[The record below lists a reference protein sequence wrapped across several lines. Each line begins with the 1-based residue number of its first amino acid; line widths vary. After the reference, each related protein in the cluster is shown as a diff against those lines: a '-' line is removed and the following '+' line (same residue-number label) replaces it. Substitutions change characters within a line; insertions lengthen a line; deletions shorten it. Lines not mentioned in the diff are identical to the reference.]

1 MPLWQ
6 RCANASANVI
16 HNYSMGRYL
25 LSRLAGVVIVLL
37 IVSIVVFLL
46 MHAIPGGPFD
56 EDKVPLSPAAKA
68 NYLAKYGLDRPLPEQ
83 YLRYM
88 ANALRGDF
96 GTPFQSPTETVTG
109 LIGRTWPVSA
119 SLGLVTLL
127 VAIPL
132 GFALGVL
139 AALRQNTWVDYVA
152 SSTATLGLTV
162 PNFVVAVWL
171 VLLFAVQLRVLP
183 TGGWGEWYHYIM
195 PVIALALAPMA
206 LTARYTRTSILEVSR
221 ADYIRTARAK
231 GLSGSQVLRRHTLRN
246 ALIPLLTVLGPQ
258 IPNLITGT
266 IFIESIFRV
275 PGLGKFFVTSI
286 LNRDYPM
293 IMALL
298 LLVAVVWSLVYL
310 VTDILYA
317 IIDPRVRLHQKT
329 T

>member
-1 MPLWQ
+1 M
-6 RCANASANVI
+6 A
-16 HNYSMGRYL
+16 RYL
-25 LSRLAGVVIVLL
+25 VGRLAGIVLVL
-37 IVSIVVFLL
+37 FIVSVVVFLL

-56 EDKVPLSPAAKA
+56 EDKVPLSAAAKA
-68 NYLAKYGLDRPLPEQ
+68 NYLAKYGLDKPLPEQ

-88 ANALRGDF
+88 GNALRGDF
-96 GTPFQSPTETVTG
+96 GIPFQSPSETVTG
-109 LIGRTWPVSA
+109 LIARTWPVSA
-119 SLGLVTLL
+119 SLGFVALL
-127 VAIPL
+127 VGIPL
-132 GFALGVL
+132 GFLLGAL

-171 VLLFAVQLRVLP
+171 VLLFAVQWRLLP
-183 TGGWGEWYHYIM
+183 TGGWGQWYHYIM
-195 PVIALALAPMA
+195 PVAALALGPMA

-221 ADYIRTARAK
+221 SDFIRTAKAK
-231 GLSGSQVLRRHTLRN
+231 GLSSSQILRRHTLRN
-246 ALIPLLTVLGPQ
+246 AMIPLLTVLAPQ

-317 IIDPRVRLHQKT
+317 VIDPRVRLNKKGA
-329 T
+329 

>member
-1 MPLWQ
+1 M
-6 RCANASANVI
+6 A
-16 HNYSMGRYL
+16 RYL
-25 LSRLAGVVIVLL
+25 LGRLAGIVVVLL
-37 IVSIVVFLL
+37 IVSVVIFLL

-56 EDKVPLSPAAKA
+56 EDKVPLSAAAKA
-68 NYLAKYGLDRPLPEQ
+68 NYLAKYGLDKPLPEQ
-83 YLRYM
+83 YVRYM

-96 GTPFQSPTETVTG
+96 GIPFQSPTETVSG

-119 SLGLVTLL
+119 MLGLVTLL

-132 GFALGVL
+132 GFVLGVL
-139 AALRQNTWVDYVA
+139 AASRQNTWVDYLT

-171 VLLFAVQLRVLP
+171 VLLFAVQWRVLP

-195 PVIALALAPMA
+195 PVTALALAPMA
-206 LTARYTRTSILEVSR
+206 LTARYTRVSILEVSR
-221 ADYIRTARAK
+221 SDYIRTARAK
-231 GLSGSQVLRRHTLRN
+231 GLSSPQILWRHTLRN
-246 ALIPLLTVLGPQ
+246 AMIPLLTVLGPQ

-286 LNRDYPM
+286 LRRDYPM

-310 VTDILYA
+310 ITDILYA
-317 IIDPRVRLHQKT
+317 VVDPRVRLDKKNA
-329 T
+329 

>member
-1 MPLWQ
+1 
-6 RCANASANVI
+6 
-16 HNYSMGRYL
+16 MGRYL
-25 LSRLAGVVIVLL
+25 VGRLAGVVIVLL
-37 IVSIVVFLL
+37 IVSVVVFLL

-56 EDKVPLSPAAKA
+56 EDKVPLSAAAKA
-68 NYLAKYGLDRPLPEQ
+68 NYLAKYGLDKPLPEQ

-88 ANALRGDF
+88 GNALRGDF
-96 GTPFQSPTETVTG
+96 GIPFQSPSETVSG

-119 SLGLVTLL
+119 SLGFVALL

-132 GFALGVL
+132 GFLLGVL
-139 AALRQNTWVDYVA
+139 AALRQNTWVDYVT
-152 SSTATLGLTV
+152 STTATLGLTV
-162 PNFVVAVWL
+162 PNFVVAIWL
-171 VLLFAVQLRVLP
+171 VLLFAVQWRLLP
-183 TGGWGEWYHYIM
+183 TGGWGEWYHYVM

-221 ADYIRTARAK
+221 SDFVRTAKAK
-231 GLSGSQVLRRHTLRN
+231 GLSSQQILWRHTLRN
-246 ALIPLLTVLGPQ
+246 AMIPLLTVLGPQ

-317 IIDPRVRLHQKT
+317 VVDPRVRLDKKGT
-329 T
+329 

>member
-1 MPLWQ
+1 M
-6 RCANASANVI
+6 A
-16 HNYSMGRYL
+16 RYL
-25 LSRLAGVVIVLL
+25 LGRLAGIIVVLL
-37 IVSIVVFLL
+37 IVSVVIFLL

-68 NYLAKYGLDRPLPEQ
+68 NYLAKYGLDKPLPEQ
-83 YLRYM
+83 YLLYM

-96 GTPFQSPTETVTG
+96 GIPFQSPTETVSG
-109 LIGRTWPVSA
+109 LIRRTWPVSA
-119 SLGLVTLL
+119 MLGLVTLL

-139 AALRQNTWVDYVA
+139 AASRQNTWVDYVT

-171 VLLFAVQLRVLP
+171 VLLFAVQWRVLP

-195 PVIALALAPMA
+195 PVTALALAPLA
-206 LTARYTRTSILEVSR
+206 LTARYTRISILEVSR
-221 ADYIRTARAK
+221 SDYIRTARAK
-231 GLSGSQVLRRHTLRN
+231 GLSSPQVLWRHTLRN
-246 ALIPLLTVLGPQ
+246 AMIPLLTVLGPQ

-286 LNRDYPM
+286 LRRDYPM

-310 VTDILYA
+310 ITDILYA
-317 IIDPRVRLHQKT
+317 VVDPRVRLDKKNV
-329 T
+329 

>member
-1 MPLWQ
+1 
-6 RCANASANVI
+6 
-16 HNYSMGRYL
+16 MGRYL
-25 LSRLAGVVIVLL
+25 LGRLAGVVIVLL

-96 GTPFQSPTETVTG
+96 GIPFQSPTETVTG

-132 GFALGVL
+132 GFLLGVL

>member
-1 MPLWQ
+1 
-6 RCANASANVI
+6 
-16 HNYSMGRYL
+16 MGRYL
-25 LSRLAGVVIVLL
+25 VGRLAGVVVVLF
-37 IVSIVVFLL
+37 IVSVIVFLL

-68 NYLAKYGLDRPLPEQ
+68 NYLAKYGLDKPLVEQ
-83 YLRYM
+83 YVLYM
-88 ANALRGDF
+88 SNALRGDF
-96 GTPFQSPTETVTG
+96 GVPFQSPTETVTG
-109 LIGRTWPVSA
+109 LIARTWPVSA

-132 GFALGVL
+132 GFLLGVL

-152 SSTATLGLTV
+152 SSTATMGLTV

-171 VLLFAVQLRVLP
+171 VLLFAVQFRMLP

-206 LTARYTRTSILEVSR
+206 LTARYTRISILEVSR
-221 ADYIRTARAK
+221 SDFIRTAKAK
-231 GLSGSQVLRRHTLRN
+231 GLSSPQILWRHTLRN
-246 ALIPLLTVLGPQ
+246 AMIPLLTVLGPQ
-258 IPNLITGT
+258 IPSLITGT

-286 LNRDYPM
+286 LRRDYPM

-298 LLVAVVWSLVYL
+298 LLVAVVWSIVYL
-310 VTDILYA
+310 ITDILYV
-317 IIDPRVRLHQKT
+317 IIDPRVRLDKKNS
-329 T
+329 

>member
-1 MPLWQ
+1 M
-6 RCANASANVI
+6 A
-16 HNYSMGRYL
+16 RYL
-25 LSRLAGVVIVLL
+25 LGRLAGIIVVLL
-37 IVSIVVFLL
+37 IVSVVIFLL

-68 NYLAKYGLDRPLPEQ
+68 NYLAKYGLDKPLPEQ
-83 YLRYM
+83 YLLYM

-96 GTPFQSPTETVTG
+96 GIPFQSPTETVSG

-119 SLGLVTLL
+119 MLGLVTLL

-139 AALRQNTWVDYVA
+139 AASRQNTWVDYVT

-171 VLLFAVQLRVLP
+171 VLLFAVQWRVLP

-195 PVIALALAPMA
+195 PVTALALAPLA
-206 LTARYTRTSILEVSR
+206 LTARYTRISILEVSR
-221 ADYIRTARAK
+221 SDYIRTARAK
-231 GLSGSQVLRRHTLRN
+231 GLSSPQVLWRHTLRN
-246 ALIPLLTVLGPQ
+246 AMIPLLTVLGPQ

-286 LNRDYPM
+286 LRRDYPM

-310 VTDILYA
+310 ITDILYA
-317 IIDPRVRLHQKT
+317 VVDPRVRLDKKNV
-329 T
+329 

>member
-1 MPLWQ
+1 
-6 RCANASANVI
+6 
-16 HNYSMGRYL
+16 
-25 LSRLAGVVIVLL
+25 LAGVVIVLL
-37 IVSIVVFLL
+37 IVSVVVFLL

-56 EDKVPLSPAAKA
+56 EDKVPLSAAAKA

-88 ANALRGDF
+88 GNALRGDF
-96 GTPFQSPTETVTG
+96 GIPFQSPSETVAG

-119 SLGLVTLL
+119 SLGIVALL

-132 GFALGVL
+132 GFLLGVL
-139 AALRQNTWVDYVA
+139 AALRQNTWVDYVT
-152 SSTATLGLTV
+152 STTATLGLTV
-162 PNFVVAVWL
+162 PNFVVAIWL
-171 VLLFAVQLRVLP
+171 VLLFAVQWRLLP

-195 PVIALALAPMA
+195 PVVALALAPMA

-221 ADYIRTARAK
+221 SDFVRTAKAK
-231 GLSGSQVLRRHTLRN
+231 GLSSPQILWRHTLRN
-246 ALIPLLTVLGPQ
+246 AMIPLLTVLGPQ

-317 IIDPRVRLHQKT
+317 VIDPRVRLDKKGT
-329 T
+329 

>member
-1 MPLWQ
+1 M
-6 RCANASANVI
+6 A
-16 HNYSMGRYL
+16 RYL
-25 LSRLAGVVIVLL
+25 LGRLAGIIVVLL
-37 IVSIVVFLL
+37 IVSVVIFLL

-68 NYLAKYGLDRPLPEQ
+68 NYLAKYGLDKPLPEQ
-83 YLRYM
+83 YLLYM

-96 GTPFQSPTETVTG
+96 GMPFQSPTETVSG

-119 SLGLVTLL
+119 MLGLVTLL

-139 AALRQNTWVDYVA
+139 AASRQNTWVDYVT

-171 VLLFAVQLRVLP
+171 VLLFAVQWRVLP

-195 PVIALALAPMA
+195 PVTALALAPLA
-206 LTARYTRTSILEVSR
+206 LTARYTRISILEVSR
-221 ADYIRTARAK
+221 SDYIRTARAK
-231 GLSGSQVLRRHTLRN
+231 GLSSPQVLWRHTLRN
-246 ALIPLLTVLGPQ
+246 AMIPLLTVLGPQ

-286 LNRDYPM
+286 LRRDYPM

-310 VTDILYA
+310 ITDILYA
-317 IIDPRVRLHQKT
+317 VVDPRVRLDKKNV
-329 T
+329 